1 MLLAEII
8 LMEKFFNNKKVKN
21 GLYKELTI
29 STALQE
35 KRTARTEEGQQNFK
49 NNNVQRKRKQ
59 ISDISLVTLG

>member
-8 LMEKFFNNKKVKN
+8 LMEKFFNNKKIKN

-35 KRTARTEEGQQNFK
+35 KRTARTEGQQNFK
-49 NNNVQRKRKQ
+49 NNNIQRKRKQ
-59 ISDISLVTLG
+59 ISDSSLVTLG